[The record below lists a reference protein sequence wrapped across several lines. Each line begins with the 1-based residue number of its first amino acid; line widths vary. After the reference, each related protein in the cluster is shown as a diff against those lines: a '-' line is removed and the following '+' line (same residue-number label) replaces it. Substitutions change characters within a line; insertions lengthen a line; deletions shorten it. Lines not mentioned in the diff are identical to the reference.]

1 MSLNA
6 ETAKELVQAIKDA
19 KHKAAMSSS
28 PAPGNHA
35 KHEEAITEL
44 RAAEDAYADYLYSQ
58 RP

>member
-1 MSLNA
+1 MSLSTDKA
-6 ETAKELVQAIKDA
+6 RELVQAIKDA
-19 KHKAAMSSS
+19 KHKAAMYSS

-44 RAAEDAYADYLYSQ
+44 RNAEDAYADYLYSQ